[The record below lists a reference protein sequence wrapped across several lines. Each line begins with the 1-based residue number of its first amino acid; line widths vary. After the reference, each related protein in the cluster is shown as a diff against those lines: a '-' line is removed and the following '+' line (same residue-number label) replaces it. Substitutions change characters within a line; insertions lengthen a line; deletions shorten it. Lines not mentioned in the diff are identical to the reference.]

1 MKVYSLINQ
10 KGGVAKTTSTYNI
23 SRKLA
28 EKGNRV
34 LMVDMDPQASLTI
47 STGIEPEELDK
58 TIADV
63 MISFNGR
70 KKENISN
77 TIIQIEENLHLV
89 PSIIDL
95 TAADNLLHNEMSRES
110 ILKRALRS
118 VRDYYDY
125 CLIDCPPAL
134 NQLSINA
141 LVAADYC
148 IIPVACEYLAFRGL
162 EMLNDTISQVQE
174 SLNPDLKVLGVL
186 ATFHNR
192 TIHARENLEKLK
204 EGYNVIGVIGTT
216 VKARDSVYSGKP
228 IVVYDPKS
236 KVAQEY
242 SEITER
248 IVVNE

>member
-1 MKVYSLINQ
+1 
-10 KGGVAKTTSTYNI
+10 
-23 SRKLA
+23 
-28 EKGNRV
+28 
-34 LMVDMDPQASLTI
+34 
-47 STGIEPEELDK
+47 
-58 TIADV
+58 
-63 MISFNGR
+63 
-70 KKENISN
+70 
-77 TIIQIEENLHLV
+77 
-89 PSIIDL
+89 
-95 TAADNLLHNEMSRES
+95 MSRES
-110 ILKRALRS
+110 ILKRALKS
-118 VRDYYDY
+118 VREYYDY

-141 LVAADYC
+141 LVAADFC